1 MKKTLN
7 QILKL
12 IKKSKAILIT
22 SHMDPD
28 GDSIGSQLAWGSFL
42 KRFKKP
48 FKIINQGQISEKY
61 RFLDPQNLI
70 ENIDSKDYK
79 DFRPDL
85 VFIFE
90 CSYLDR
96 IGRVQKLIS
105 PKTSIINID
114 HHQDNQK
121 FGSINILDKKA
132 SAVAEIIFDLLKLAK
147 FKITPQVA
155 NRLYAAIL
163 TDTGRFRFASTTS
176 KCLRV
181 CAELIDSGA
190 DPKLLTDKIYYSVN
204 LSDLRFLGYVLSQ
217 MEIEADGKISS
228 IALKKEILDRY
239 QINTENTEGIVD
251 YSLLLK
257 GVKVGVLF
265 KELAPDRTKVS
276 LRSQN
281 DIDISKI
288 AKTFG
293 GGGHK
298 NAAGC
303 LLRVNM
309 QEAKEIVLGEIKKWV

>member
-1 MKKTLN
+1 VKKTLN

-42 KRFKKP
+42 KRFKKQ
-48 FKIINQGQISEKY
+48 FKIINQGQIPEKY
-61 RFLDPQNLI
+61 QFLDPQNLI
-70 ENIDSKDYK
+70 ENIDSKNYK
-79 DFRPDL
+79 DFRPDA

-105 PKTSIINID
+105 PKTPIINID

-121 FGSINILDKKA
+121 FGTINILDKKA
-132 SAVAEIIFDLLKLAK
+132 SAVAETIFDLLKLAK
-147 FKITPQVA
+147 FKITPQTA
-155 NRLYAAIL
+155 NWLYAAIL
-163 TDTGRFRFASTTS
+163 TDTGRFRFSSTTS

-217 MEIEADGKISS
+217 MEIEEDGKISKRKFWTGIKS
-228 IALKKEILDRY
+228 TLKIPR
-239 QINTENTEGIVD
+239 G
-251 YSLLLK
+251 
-257 GVKVGVLF
+257 
-265 KELAPDRTKVS
+265 
-276 LRSQN
+276 
-281 DIDISKI
+281 
-288 AKTFG
+288 
-293 GGGHK
+293 
-298 NAAGC
+298 
-303 LLRVNM
+303 
-309 QEAKEIVLGEIKKWV
+309 

>member
-42 KRFKKP
+42 KRFKKQ
-48 FKIINQGQISEKY
+48 FKIINQGQIPEKY
-61 RFLDPQNLI
+61 QFLDPQNLI
-70 ENIDSKDYK
+70 ENIDSKNYK
-79 DFRPDL
+79 DFRPDA

-105 PKTSIINID
+105 PKTPIINID

-121 FGSINILDKKA
+121 FGTINILDKKA
-132 SAVAEIIFDLLKLAK
+132 SAVAETIFDLLKLAK
-147 FKITPQVA
+147 FKITPQTA
-155 NRLYAAIL
+155 NWLYAAIL
-163 TDTGRFRFASTTS
+163 TDTGRFRFSSTTS

-217 MEIEADGKISS
+217 MEIEEDGKISS

-239 QINTENTEGIVD
+239 QINTENTEGVVD

-257 GVKVGVLF
+257 GVKVGILF
-265 KELAPDRTKVS
+265 KEIAPDRTKVS

-281 DIDISKI
+281 NIDISRI
-288 AKTFG
+288 AKAFG

-309 QEAKEIVLGEIKKWV
+309 QEAKEIVLKEIKKWI

>member
-42 KRFKKP
+42 KRFKKQ
-48 FKIINQGQISEKY
+48 FKIINQGQIPEKY
-61 RFLDPQNLI
+61 QFLDPQNLI
-70 ENIDSKDYK
+70 ENIDPKDYK
-79 DFRPDL
+79 DFRPDA

-105 PKTSIINID
+105 PKTPIINID

-121 FGSINILDKKA
+121 FGTINILDKKA
-132 SAVAEIIFDLLKLAK
+132 SAVAETIFDLLKLAK
-147 FKITPQVA
+147 FKITPQTA
-155 NRLYAAIL
+155 NWLYAAIL
-163 TDTGRFRFASTTS
+163 TDTGRFRFSSTTS

-217 MEIEADGKISS
+217 MEIEEDGKISS

-239 QINTENTEGIVD
+239 QINTENTEGVVD

-257 GVKVGVLF
+257 GVKVGILF
-265 KELAPDRTKVS
+265 KEIAPDRTKVS

-281 DIDISKI
+281 NIDISRI
-288 AKTFG
+288 AKAFG

-309 QEAKEIVLGEIKKWV
+309 QEAKEIVLKEIKKWI

>member
-1 MKKTLN
+1 
-7 QILKL
+7 
-12 IKKSKAILIT
+12 
-22 SHMDPD
+22 MDPD

-42 KRFKKP
+42 KRFKKQ
-48 FKIINQGQISEKY
+48 FKIINQGQIPEKY
-61 RFLDPQNLI
+61 QFLDPQNLI
-70 ENIDSKDYK
+70 ENIDSKNYK
-79 DFRPDL
+79 DFRPDA

-105 PKTSIINID
+105 PKTPIINID

-121 FGSINILDKKA
+121 FGTINILDKKA
-132 SAVAEIIFDLLKLAK
+132 SAVAETIFDLLKLAK
-147 FKITPQVA
+147 FKITPQTA
-155 NRLYAAIL
+155 NWLYAAIL
-163 TDTGRFRFASTTS
+163 TDTGRFRFSSTTS

-217 MEIEADGKISS
+217 MEIEEDGKISS

-239 QINTENTEGIVD
+239 QINTENTEGVVD

-257 GVKVGVLF
+257 GVKVGILF
-265 KELAPDRTKVS
+265 KEIAPDRTKVS

-281 DIDISKI
+281 NIDISRI
-288 AKTFG
+288 AKAFG

-309 QEAKEIVLGEIKKWV
+309 QEAKEIVLKEIKKWI